1 MWNVSGVSKFQ
12 DLNQWTHHL
21 FDNMQLTYDPELSKS
36 TPGFLAYSKNRD
48 VMNQIAANNM
58 ATLANT
64 DMGKYMI
71 DRYTQQF
78 KARGYSDDKAL
89 EAAFDMLQRNIV
101 NANYEQSQVK
111 LEQDPYAYLQQ
122 SKAADLENFRQK
134 ELIKQQIAM
143 DLNGDGVV
151 SDEERELYY
160 GALKKQLEGD
170 TKEPVPNGTSDQL
183 ANEQIL
189 RTQNRRDEALKGVK
203 TKEDLKKAQEKWY
216 RENTT
221 GGMVGRTPTSSKPST
236 EAELRR
242 NSEDIF
248 KRNNVVTL

>member
-1 MWNVSGVSKFQ
+1 MWNISGVSKFQ

-21 FDNMQLTYDPELSKS
+21 FDNMQLTYDPELSKA
-36 TPGFLAYSKNRD
+36 TPGFLAYSKNKD

-71 DRYTQQF
+71 DRYAQQF

-122 SKAADLENFRQK
+122 SKAADLENFR
-134 ELIKQQIAM
+134 
-143 DLNGDGVV
+143 
-151 SDEERELYY
+151 
-160 GALKKQLEGD
+160 
-170 TKEPVPNGTSDQL
+170 
-183 ANEQIL
+183 
-189 RTQNRRDEALKGVK
+189 
-203 TKEDLKKAQEKWY
+203 
-216 RENTT
+216 
-221 GGMVGRTPTSSKPST
+221 
-236 EAELRR
+236 
-242 NSEDIF
+242 
-248 KRNNVVTL
+248 